1 MFLPYSDTQQARK
14 GGALRPG
21 VLWGAV
27 MRDTVV
33 RGEPVEEGSHRD
45 MPPTPRATG
54 CSHFP
59 GGRVGTAMKAR
70 NRPDG
75 A

>member
-1 MFLPYSDTQQARK
+1 M
-14 GGALRPG
+14 
-21 VLWGAV
+21 LWGAV

-33 RGEPVEEGSHRD
+33 RGEPMEEGSYRD
-45 MPPTPRATG
+45 MPPTPHATG

-59 GGRVGTAMKAR
+59 GGGVGREMKAR
-70 NRPDG
+70 NGPDG